1 MSSEQLGAA
10 QNVLKG
16 NLGGAW
22 DITNGYQDAYTDLGI
37 ARRFGGSAAA
47 YSLRDIG
54 AMNGR
59 VVKVRRDLAGEEAD
73 AEEDFSASQ
82 VDSGSLENWVN
93 GKLENTLPAD
103 VATAAA
109 AYSLRK
115 VKASYGIPTTVVN
128 GTENFPSTVPESG
141 SPADLGNG
149 FTLFKISGGDQ
160 DSNLASVSGGVLK
173 ITATKGSAGAFNC
186 GARVKGLV
194 DGKQYTVK
202 GEFRVTSLG
211 ADGDALARVDVSD
224 ATSGTDE
231 DFIETNSTSF
241 VPFYIDS
248 GYSSGSS
255 VNFVDFHA
263 TSNGDNSGTITAEF
277 RNFQI
282 IENENSAVRI
292 RRSSDD
298 AEVVVGFDSENKVSS
313 TSPIVNHSEG
323 STVNNPI
330 AQVSTTATTL
340 GDFLTQS
347 SNEVGTAANG
357 TGSFDNYT
365 VSNLST
371 TGFSAD
377 NSAGGTGS
385 AGFPYAFVDNDVIVV
400 RYTVSNFSSTSSLSP
415 QIRGTTGTN
424 SVTSVASG
432 GTTFTANGTYTD
444 TLTASANGTHLMF
457 ADGNT
462 GSYTISD
469 FQIVSHNNTAFVH
482 TWYDQAGSNNAVQ
495 TTAANQPKIAESG
508 ALLAD
513 GLDFDGANDFLE
525 STTLSS
531 IYTGTDTVSSAFI
544 VVNSDAAS
552 TTQYIIGAGST
563 SASNPMYNT
572 LFHSGADTIGW
583 QARDDAGTLKSN
595 LSATPYV
602 ANQMYLVSNI
612 NSGTTT
618 DFNSNAVIK
627 DNGADS
633 DVGAKTINTVKL
645 GARGNGSTSPLN
657 GSIKEAIFYAAD
669 QSNNRFRIES
679 NINNYYDLYNDA
691 NETSATEFSF
701 LNQRSGGVTVSNGV
715 SGLTLD
721 VETASA
727 FAGFQLKEK
736 VIVDDII
743 YLSFNADL
751 TGGSGGT
758 ASPKV
763 ALRETSI
770 SNTVRSNQFD
780 ITEGF
785 NTVELTSTNANA
797 EYLVFSEGD
806 DNRIFTIS
814 DLKVS
819 RIERNGFVPTW
830 YDQSGNSDDAV
841 QATAGSQPKIVLNGG
856 IVRLNNGKPAIIG
869 DGTDDFLQAGYFYSA
884 GDVDAMSTFSVCSNN
899 VDTGLIANAG
909 QVIISAGSGFNSSYK
924 GMSTYLD
931 KNTNGN
937 ALVQRVRDDDGGRV
951 TSRTG
956 VAQGGNILAFTFYTK
971 DSTHLVKAITTAD
984 GELSQEASISNGAF
998 RSGDTSGALRIG
1010 ADRTFQ
1016 NDNFF
1021 NLPIAET
1028 MVFKSDLRNEGIE
1041 DIINQFYN
1049 I

>member
-1 MSSEQLGAA
+1 MPNYNKLASVE
-10 QNVLKG
+10 NVLKG
-16 NLGGAW
+16 DLAAAW
-22 DITNGYQDAYTDLGI
+22 SALDGQPSNYTDLGI
-37 ARRFGGSAAA
+37 ARRFGGAAAA

-82 VDSGSLENWVN
+82 VQSGALENWVN

-103 VATAAA
+103 VATSAA

-115 VKASYGIPTTVVN
+115 VKASY
-128 GTENFPSTVPESG
+128 
-141 SPADLGNG
+141 A
-149 FTLFKISGGDQ
+149 
-160 DSNLASVSGGVLK
+160 SN
-173 ITATKGSAGAFNC
+173 
-186 GARVKGLV
+186 
-194 DGKQYTVK
+194 
-202 GEFRVTSLG
+202 
-211 ADGDALARVDVSD
+211 
-224 ATSGTDE
+224 
-231 DFIETNSTSF
+231 
-241 VPFYIDS
+241 
-248 GYSSGSS
+248 
-255 VNFVDFHA
+255 
-263 TSNGDNSGTITAEF
+263 
-277 RNFQI
+277 
-282 IENENSAVRI
+282 AVRI

-298 AEVVVGFDSENKVSS
+298 VEVDVAFDSDDKVSAS
-313 TSPIVNHSEG
+313 SAIT
-323 STVNNPI
+323 NPEQGGEI
-330 AQVSTTATTL
+330 YQITATTL
-340 GDFLTQS
+340 GVFL
-347 SNEVGTAANG
+347 NENT
-357 TGSFDNYT
+357 
-365 VSNLST
+365 
-371 TGFSAD
+371 
-377 NSAGGTGS
+377 
-385 AGFPYAFVDNDVIVV
+385 P
-400 RYTVSNFSSTSSLSP
+400 
-415 QIRGTTGTN
+415 
-424 SVTSVASG
+424 
-432 GTTFTANGTYTD
+432 
-444 TLTASANGTHLMF
+444 
-457 ADGNT
+457 DGD
-462 GSYTISD
+462 S
-469 FQIVSHNNTAFVH
+469 AFVH

-495 TTAANQPKIAESG
+495 ATAANQPKIAQSG

-513 GLDFDGANDFLE
+513 GLDFDGSNDFLE
-525 STTLSS
+525 STSLSS

-552 TTQYIIGAGST
+552 TTQYIVGAGST
-563 SASNPMYNT
+563 SAGNPMYNT
-572 LFHSGADTIGW
+572 LFHSGGNIGW

-679 NINNYYDLYNDA
+679 NINNYYGLYNDA

-819 RIERNGFVPTW
+819 RIERNGFVQTW
-830 YDQSGNSDDAV
+830 YDQSSNSRPLI
-841 QATAGSQPKIVLNGG
+841 QTTATEQPSIVENGG
-856 IVRLNNGKPAIIG
+856 FVGGVKANVATSDNTMQNLQVSTDGLTPNF
-869 DGTDDFLQAGYFYSA
+869 GTDDWASGANSKLGLMYVGKINDSASSSTDSIIWGGGRGVSSYQAG
-884 GDVDAMSTFSVCSNN
+884 
-899 VDTGLIANAG
+899 GLSL
-909 QVIISAGSGFNSSYK
+909 QVIKGGDDDYKVMNERQGLTPARTAVTITLNTDDDMILYGTADNRDFTLKLNSTTSSETESADLDTRENQALSLFGSYSGFNTRRYQNSSAGVCKECYLFA
-924 GMSTYLD
+924 GDNISEVDAIST
-931 KNTNGN
+931 
-937 ALVQRVRDDDGGRV
+937 
-951 TSRTG
+951 
-956 VAQGGNILAFTFYTK
+956 
-971 DSTHLVKAITTAD
+971 
-984 GELSQEASISNGAF
+984 E
-998 RSGDTSGALRIG
+998 
-1010 ADRTFQ
+1010 
-1016 NDNFF
+1016 
-1021 NLPIAET
+1021 
-1028 MVFKSDLRNEGIE
+1028 
-1041 DIINQFYN
+1041 INNHYN
-1049 I
+1049 IY

>member
-82 VDSGSLENWVN
+82 VQSGALENWVN

-103 VATAAA
+103 VATSAA

-115 VKASYGIPTTVVN
+115 VKASY
-128 GTENFPSTVPESG
+128 
-141 SPADLGNG
+141 A
-149 FTLFKISGGDQ
+149 
-160 DSNLASVSGGVLK
+160 SN
-173 ITATKGSAGAFNC
+173 
-186 GARVKGLV
+186 
-194 DGKQYTVK
+194 
-202 GEFRVTSLG
+202 
-211 ADGDALARVDVSD
+211 
-224 ATSGTDE
+224 
-231 DFIETNSTSF
+231 
-241 VPFYIDS
+241 
-248 GYSSGSS
+248 
-255 VNFVDFHA
+255 
-263 TSNGDNSGTITAEF
+263 
-277 RNFQI
+277 
-282 IENENSAVRI
+282 AVRI

-298 AEVVVGFDSENKVSS
+298 VEVDVAFDSDDKVSAS
-313 TSPIVNHSEG
+313 SAIT
-323 STVNNPI
+323 NPEQGGEI
-330 AQVSTTATTL
+330 YQITATTL
-340 GDFLTQS
+340 GVFL
-347 SNEVGTAANG
+347 NENT
-357 TGSFDNYT
+357 
-365 VSNLST
+365 
-371 TGFSAD
+371 
-377 NSAGGTGS
+377 
-385 AGFPYAFVDNDVIVV
+385 P
-400 RYTVSNFSSTSSLSP
+400 
-415 QIRGTTGTN
+415 
-424 SVTSVASG
+424 
-432 GTTFTANGTYTD
+432 
-444 TLTASANGTHLMF
+444 
-457 ADGNT
+457 DGD
-462 GSYTISD
+462 S
-469 FQIVSHNNTAFVH
+469 AFVH

-495 TTAANQPKIAESG
+495 ATAANQPKIAQSG

-513 GLDFDGANDFLE
+513 GLDFDGSNDFLE
-525 STTLSS
+525 STSLSS

-572 LFHSGADTIGW
+572 LFHSGGNIGW
-583 QARDDAGTLKSN
+583 QTRDDAGTLKSN

-645 GARGNGSTSPLN
+645 GARGNGSTSPLD
-657 GSIKEAIFYAAD
+657 GSIKEAIFYATD
-669 QSNNRFRIES
+669 QSNNRFKIES
-679 NINNYYDLYNDA
+679 NINNYYGLYNDA

-819 RIERNGFVPTW
+819 RIERNGFVQTW
-830 YDQSGNSDDAV
+830 YDQSSNSRPLI
-841 QATAGSQPKIVLNGG
+841 QTTATEQPSIVENGG
-856 IVRLNNGKPAIIG
+856 FVGGVKANVATSDNTMQNLQVSTDGLTPNF
-869 DGTDDFLQAGYFYSA
+869 GTDDWASGANSKLGLMYVGKINDSASSSTDSIIWGGGRGVSSYQAG
-884 GDVDAMSTFSVCSNN
+884 
-899 VDTGLIANAG
+899 GLSL
-909 QVIISAGSGFNSSYK
+909 QVIKGGDDDYKVMNERQGLTPARTAVTITLNTDDDMILYGTADNRDFTLKLNSTTSSETESADLDTRENQALSLFGSYSGFNTRRYQNSSAGVCKECYLFA
-924 GMSTYLD
+924 GDNISEVDAIST
-931 KNTNGN
+931 
-937 ALVQRVRDDDGGRV
+937 
-951 TSRTG
+951 
-956 VAQGGNILAFTFYTK
+956 
-971 DSTHLVKAITTAD
+971 
-984 GELSQEASISNGAF
+984 E
-998 RSGDTSGALRIG
+998 
-1010 ADRTFQ
+1010 
-1016 NDNFF
+1016 
-1021 NLPIAET
+1021 
-1028 MVFKSDLRNEGIE
+1028 
-1041 DIINQFYN
+1041 INNHYN
-1049 I
+1049 IY

>member
-1 MSSEQLGAA
+1 MPNYNKLASVE
-10 QNVLKG
+10 NVLKG
-16 NLGGAW
+16 DLAAAW
-22 DITNGYQDAYTDLGI
+22 SALDGQPSNYTDLGI
-37 ARRFGGSAAA
+37 ARRFGGAAAA

-82 VDSGSLENWVN
+82 VQSGALENWVN

-103 VATAAA
+103 VATSAA

-115 VKASYGIPTTVVN
+115 VKASY
-128 GTENFPSTVPESG
+128 
-141 SPADLGNG
+141 A
-149 FTLFKISGGDQ
+149 
-160 DSNLASVSGGVLK
+160 SN
-173 ITATKGSAGAFNC
+173 
-186 GARVKGLV
+186 
-194 DGKQYTVK
+194 
-202 GEFRVTSLG
+202 
-211 ADGDALARVDVSD
+211 
-224 ATSGTDE
+224 
-231 DFIETNSTSF
+231 
-241 VPFYIDS
+241 
-248 GYSSGSS
+248 
-255 VNFVDFHA
+255 
-263 TSNGDNSGTITAEF
+263 
-277 RNFQI
+277 
-282 IENENSAVRI
+282 AVRI

-298 AEVVVGFDSENKVSS
+298 VEVDVAFDSDDKVSAS
-313 TSPIVNHSEG
+313 SAIT
-323 STVNNPI
+323 NPEQGGEI
-330 AQVSTTATTL
+330 YQITATTL
-340 GDFLTQS
+340 GVFL
-347 SNEVGTAANG
+347 NENT
-357 TGSFDNYT
+357 
-365 VSNLST
+365 
-371 TGFSAD
+371 
-377 NSAGGTGS
+377 
-385 AGFPYAFVDNDVIVV
+385 P
-400 RYTVSNFSSTSSLSP
+400 
-415 QIRGTTGTN
+415 
-424 SVTSVASG
+424 
-432 GTTFTANGTYTD
+432 
-444 TLTASANGTHLMF
+444 
-457 ADGNT
+457 DGD
-462 GSYTISD
+462 S
-469 FQIVSHNNTAFVH
+469 AFVH

-495 TTAANQPKIAESG
+495 ATDANQPKIASDG
-508 ALLAD
+508 ALLDD
-513 GLDFDGANDFLE
+513 GLDFDGSNDFLE

-544 VVNSDAAS
+544 LVNSDAAS

-563 SASNPMYNT
+563 SSSNPMYNT
-572 LFHSGADTIGW
+572 LFHSGGNIGW

-645 GARGNGSTSPLN
+645 GARGNGSTSPLD
-657 GSIKEAIFYAAD
+657 GSIKEAIFYATD
-669 QSNNRFRIES
+669 QSNNRFKIES
-679 NINNYYDLYNDA
+679 NINNYYGLYNDA

-819 RIERNGFVPTW
+819 RIERNGFVQTW
-830 YDQSGNSDDAV
+830 YDQSSNSRPLI
-841 QATAGSQPKIVLNGG
+841 QTTATEQPSIVENGG
-856 IVRLNNGKPAIIG
+856 FVGGVKANVATSDNTMQNLQVSTDGLTPNF
-869 DGTDDFLQAGYFYSA
+869 GTDDWASGANSKLGLMYVGKINDSASSSTDSIIWGGGRGVSSYQAG
-884 GDVDAMSTFSVCSNN
+884 
-899 VDTGLIANAG
+899 GLSL
-909 QVIISAGSGFNSSYK
+909 QVIKGGDDDYKVMNERQGLTPARTAVTITLNTDDDMILYGTADNRDFTLKLNSTTSSETESADLDTRENQALSLFGSYSGFNTRRYQNSSAGVCKECYLFA
-924 GMSTYLD
+924 GDNISEVDAIST
-931 KNTNGN
+931 
-937 ALVQRVRDDDGGRV
+937 
-951 TSRTG
+951 
-956 VAQGGNILAFTFYTK
+956 
-971 DSTHLVKAITTAD
+971 
-984 GELSQEASISNGAF
+984 E
-998 RSGDTSGALRIG
+998 
-1010 ADRTFQ
+1010 
-1016 NDNFF
+1016 
-1021 NLPIAET
+1021 
-1028 MVFKSDLRNEGIE
+1028 
-1041 DIINQFYN
+1041 INNHYN
-1049 I
+1049 IY

>member
-1 MSSEQLGAA
+1 MPNYNKLASVE
-10 QNVLKG
+10 NVLKG
-16 NLGGAW
+16 DLAAAW
-22 DITNGYQDAYTDLGI
+22 SALDGQPSNYTDLGI

-82 VDSGSLENWVN
+82 VQSGALENWVN

-103 VATAAA
+103 VATSAA

-115 VKASYGIPTTVVN
+115 VKASY
-128 GTENFPSTVPESG
+128 
-141 SPADLGNG
+141 A
-149 FTLFKISGGDQ
+149 
-160 DSNLASVSGGVLK
+160 SN
-173 ITATKGSAGAFNC
+173 
-186 GARVKGLV
+186 
-194 DGKQYTVK
+194 
-202 GEFRVTSLG
+202 
-211 ADGDALARVDVSD
+211 
-224 ATSGTDE
+224 
-231 DFIETNSTSF
+231 
-241 VPFYIDS
+241 
-248 GYSSGSS
+248 
-255 VNFVDFHA
+255 
-263 TSNGDNSGTITAEF
+263 
-277 RNFQI
+277 
-282 IENENSAVRI
+282 AVRI

-298 AEVVVGFDSENKVSS
+298 VEVDVAFDSDDKVSAS
-313 TSPIVNHSEG
+313 SAIT
-323 STVNNPI
+323 NPEQGGEI
-330 AQVSTTATTL
+330 YQITATTL
-340 GDFLTQS
+340 GVFL
-347 SNEVGTAANG
+347 NENT
-357 TGSFDNYT
+357 
-365 VSNLST
+365 
-371 TGFSAD
+371 
-377 NSAGGTGS
+377 
-385 AGFPYAFVDNDVIVV
+385 P
-400 RYTVSNFSSTSSLSP
+400 
-415 QIRGTTGTN
+415 
-424 SVTSVASG
+424 
-432 GTTFTANGTYTD
+432 
-444 TLTASANGTHLMF
+444 
-457 ADGNT
+457 DGD
-462 GSYTISD
+462 S
-469 FQIVSHNNTAFVH
+469 AFVH

-495 TTAANQPKIAESG
+495 ATAANQPKIAQSG

-513 GLDFDGANDFLE
+513 GLDFDGSNDFLE
-525 STTLSS
+525 STSLSS

-552 TTQYIIGAGST
+552 TTQYIVGAGST
-563 SASNPMYNT
+563 SAGNPMYNT
-572 LFHSGADTIGW
+572 LFHSGGNIGW

-645 GARGNGSTSPLN
+645 GARGNGSTSPLD
-657 GSIKEAIFYAAD
+657 GSIKEAIFYATD
-669 QSNNRFRIES
+669 QSNNRFKIES
-679 NINNYYDLYNDA
+679 NINNYYGLYNDA

-819 RIERNGFVPTW
+819 RIERNGFVQTW
-830 YDQSGNSDDAV
+830 YDQSSNSRPLI
-841 QATAGSQPKIVLNGG
+841 QTTATEQPSIVENGG
-856 IVRLNNGKPAIIG
+856 FVGGVKANVATSDNTMQNLQVSTDGLTPNF
-869 DGTDDFLQAGYFYSA
+869 GTDDWASGANSKLGLMYVGKINDSASSSTDSIIWGGGRGVSSYQAG
-884 GDVDAMSTFSVCSNN
+884 
-899 VDTGLIANAG
+899 GLSL
-909 QVIISAGSGFNSSYK
+909 QVIKGGDDDYKVMNERQGLTPARTAVTITLNTDDDMILYGTADNRDFTLKLNSTTSSETESADLDTRENQALSLFGSYSGFNTRRYQNSSAGVCKECYLFA
-924 GMSTYLD
+924 GDNISEVDAIST
-931 KNTNGN
+931 
-937 ALVQRVRDDDGGRV
+937 
-951 TSRTG
+951 
-956 VAQGGNILAFTFYTK
+956 
-971 DSTHLVKAITTAD
+971 
-984 GELSQEASISNGAF
+984 E
-998 RSGDTSGALRIG
+998 
-1010 ADRTFQ
+1010 
-1016 NDNFF
+1016 
-1021 NLPIAET
+1021 
-1028 MVFKSDLRNEGIE
+1028 
-1041 DIINQFYN
+1041 INNHYN
-1049 I
+1049 IY

>member
-1 MSSEQLGAA
+1 MPNYNKLASVE
-10 QNVLKG
+10 NVLKG
-16 NLGGAW
+16 DLAAAW
-22 DITNGYQDAYTDLGI
+22 SALDGQPSNYTDLGI
-37 ARRFGGSAAA
+37 ARRFGGAAAA

-82 VDSGSLENWVN
+82 VQSGALENWVN

-103 VATAAA
+103 VATSAA

-115 VKASYGIPTTVVN
+115 VKASY
-128 GTENFPSTVPESG
+128 
-141 SPADLGNG
+141 A
-149 FTLFKISGGDQ
+149 
-160 DSNLASVSGGVLK
+160 SN
-173 ITATKGSAGAFNC
+173 
-186 GARVKGLV
+186 
-194 DGKQYTVK
+194 
-202 GEFRVTSLG
+202 
-211 ADGDALARVDVSD
+211 
-224 ATSGTDE
+224 
-231 DFIETNSTSF
+231 
-241 VPFYIDS
+241 
-248 GYSSGSS
+248 
-255 VNFVDFHA
+255 
-263 TSNGDNSGTITAEF
+263 
-277 RNFQI
+277 
-282 IENENSAVRI
+282 AVRI

-298 AEVVVGFDSENKVSS
+298 VEVDVAFDSDDKVSAS
-313 TSPIVNHSEG
+313 SAIT
-323 STVNNPI
+323 NPEQGGEI
-330 AQVSTTATTL
+330 YQITATTL
-340 GDFLTQS
+340 GVFL
-347 SNEVGTAANG
+347 NENT
-357 TGSFDNYT
+357 
-365 VSNLST
+365 
-371 TGFSAD
+371 
-377 NSAGGTGS
+377 
-385 AGFPYAFVDNDVIVV
+385 P
-400 RYTVSNFSSTSSLSP
+400 
-415 QIRGTTGTN
+415 
-424 SVTSVASG
+424 
-432 GTTFTANGTYTD
+432 
-444 TLTASANGTHLMF
+444 
-457 ADGNT
+457 DGD
-462 GSYTISD
+462 S
-469 FQIVSHNNTAFVH
+469 AFVH

-495 TTAANQPKIAESG
+495 ATAANQPKIAQSG

-513 GLDFDGANDFLE
+513 GLDFDGSNDFLE
-525 STTLSS
+525 STSLSS

-552 TTQYIIGAGST
+552 TTQYIVGAGST
-563 SASNPMYNT
+563 SAGNPMYNT
-572 LFHSGADTIGW
+572 LFHSGGNIGW

-645 GARGNGSTSPLN
+645 GARGNGSTSPLD
-657 GSIKEAIFYAAD
+657 GSIKEAIFYATD
-669 QSNNRFRIES
+669 QSNNRFKIES
-679 NINNYYDLYNDA
+679 NINNYYGLYNDA

-819 RIERNGFVPTW
+819 RIERNGFVQTW
-830 YDQSGNSDDAV
+830 YDQSSNSRPLI
-841 QATAGSQPKIVLNGG
+841 QTTATEQPSIVENGG
-856 IVRLNNGKPAIIG
+856 FVGGVKANVATSDNTMQNLQVSTDGLTPNF
-869 DGTDDFLQAGYFYSA
+869 GTDDWASGANSKLGLMYVGKINDSASSSTDSIIWGGGRGVSSYQAG
-884 GDVDAMSTFSVCSNN
+884 
-899 VDTGLIANAG
+899 GLSL
-909 QVIISAGSGFNSSYK
+909 QVIKGGDDDYKVMNERQGLTPARTAVTITLNTDDDMILYGTADNRDFTLKLNSTTSSETESADLDTRENQALSLFGSYSGFNTRRYQNSSAGVCKECYLFA
-924 GMSTYLD
+924 GDNISEVDAIST
-931 KNTNGN
+931 
-937 ALVQRVRDDDGGRV
+937 
-951 TSRTG
+951 
-956 VAQGGNILAFTFYTK
+956 
-971 DSTHLVKAITTAD
+971 
-984 GELSQEASISNGAF
+984 E
-998 RSGDTSGALRIG
+998 
-1010 ADRTFQ
+1010 
-1016 NDNFF
+1016 
-1021 NLPIAET
+1021 
-1028 MVFKSDLRNEGIE
+1028 
-1041 DIINQFYN
+1041 INNHYN
-1049 I
+1049 IY

>member
-1 MSSEQLGAA
+1 MPNYNKLASVE
-10 QNVLKG
+10 NVLKG
-16 NLGGAW
+16 DLAAAW
-22 DITNGYQDAYTDLGI
+22 SALDGQPSNYTDLGI

-82 VDSGSLENWVN
+82 VQSGALENWVN

-103 VATAAA
+103 VATSAA

-115 VKASYGIPTTVVN
+115 VKASY
-128 GTENFPSTVPESG
+128 
-141 SPADLGNG
+141 A
-149 FTLFKISGGDQ
+149 
-160 DSNLASVSGGVLK
+160 SN
-173 ITATKGSAGAFNC
+173 
-186 GARVKGLV
+186 
-194 DGKQYTVK
+194 
-202 GEFRVTSLG
+202 
-211 ADGDALARVDVSD
+211 
-224 ATSGTDE
+224 
-231 DFIETNSTSF
+231 
-241 VPFYIDS
+241 
-248 GYSSGSS
+248 
-255 VNFVDFHA
+255 
-263 TSNGDNSGTITAEF
+263 
-277 RNFQI
+277 
-282 IENENSAVRI
+282 AVRI

-298 AEVVVGFDSENKVSS
+298 VEVDVAFDSDDKVSAS
-313 TSPIVNHSEG
+313 SAIT
-323 STVNNPI
+323 NPEQGGEI
-330 AQVSTTATTL
+330 YQITATTL
-340 GDFLTQS
+340 GVFL
-347 SNEVGTAANG
+347 NENT
-357 TGSFDNYT
+357 
-365 VSNLST
+365 
-371 TGFSAD
+371 
-377 NSAGGTGS
+377 
-385 AGFPYAFVDNDVIVV
+385 P
-400 RYTVSNFSSTSSLSP
+400 
-415 QIRGTTGTN
+415 
-424 SVTSVASG
+424 
-432 GTTFTANGTYTD
+432 
-444 TLTASANGTHLMF
+444 
-457 ADGNT
+457 DGD
-462 GSYTISD
+462 S
-469 FQIVSHNNTAFVH
+469 AFVH

-495 TTAANQPKIAESG
+495 ATAANQPKIAQSG

-513 GLDFDGANDFLE
+513 GLDFDGSNDFLE
-525 STTLSS
+525 STSLSS

-572 LFHSGADTIGW
+572 LFHSGGNIGW
-583 QARDDAGTLKSN
+583 QTRDDAGTLKSN

-679 NINNYYDLYNDA
+679 NINNYYGLYNDA

-819 RIERNGFVPTW
+819 RIERNGFVQTW
-830 YDQSGNSDDAV
+830 YDQSSNSRPLI
-841 QATAGSQPKIVLNGG
+841 QTTATEQPSIVENGG
-856 IVRLNNGKPAIIG
+856 FVGGVKANVATSDNTMQNLQVSTDGLTPNF
-869 DGTDDFLQAGYFYSA
+869 GTDDWASGANSKLGLMYVGKINDSASSSTDSIIWGGGRGVSSYQAG
-884 GDVDAMSTFSVCSNN
+884 
-899 VDTGLIANAG
+899 GLSL
-909 QVIISAGSGFNSSYK
+909 QVIKGGDDDYKVMNERQGLTPARTAVTITLNTDDDMILYGTADNRDFTLKLNSTTSSETESADLDTRENQALSLFGSYSGFNTRRYQNSSAGVCKECYLFA
-924 GMSTYLD
+924 GDNISEVDAIST
-931 KNTNGN
+931 
-937 ALVQRVRDDDGGRV
+937 
-951 TSRTG
+951 
-956 VAQGGNILAFTFYTK
+956 
-971 DSTHLVKAITTAD
+971 
-984 GELSQEASISNGAF
+984 E
-998 RSGDTSGALRIG
+998 
-1010 ADRTFQ
+1010 
-1016 NDNFF
+1016 
-1021 NLPIAET
+1021 
-1028 MVFKSDLRNEGIE
+1028 
-1041 DIINQFYN
+1041 INNHYN
-1049 I
+1049 IY

>member
-1 MSSEQLGAA
+1 MPNYNKLASVE
-10 QNVLKG
+10 NVLKG
-16 NLGGAW
+16 DLAAAW
-22 DITNGYQDAYTDLGI
+22 SALDGQPSNYTDLGI

-82 VDSGSLENWVN
+82 VDSGALENWVN

-115 VKASYGIPTTVVN
+115 VKASY
-128 GTENFPSTVPESG
+128 
-141 SPADLGNG
+141 A
-149 FTLFKISGGDQ
+149 
-160 DSNLASVSGGVLK
+160 SN
-173 ITATKGSAGAFNC
+173 
-186 GARVKGLV
+186 
-194 DGKQYTVK
+194 
-202 GEFRVTSLG
+202 
-211 ADGDALARVDVSD
+211 
-224 ATSGTDE
+224 
-231 DFIETNSTSF
+231 
-241 VPFYIDS
+241 
-248 GYSSGSS
+248 
-255 VNFVDFHA
+255 
-263 TSNGDNSGTITAEF
+263 
-277 RNFQI
+277 
-282 IENENSAVRI
+282 AVRI

-298 AEVVVGFDSENKVSS
+298 VEVDVAFDSDDKVSAS
-313 TSPIVNHSEG
+313 SAIT
-323 STVNNPI
+323 NPEQGGEI
-330 AQVSTTATTL
+330 YQITATTL
-340 GDFLTQS
+340 GVFL
-347 SNEVGTAANG
+347 NENT
-357 TGSFDNYT
+357 
-365 VSNLST
+365 
-371 TGFSAD
+371 
-377 NSAGGTGS
+377 
-385 AGFPYAFVDNDVIVV
+385 P
-400 RYTVSNFSSTSSLSP
+400 
-415 QIRGTTGTN
+415 
-424 SVTSVASG
+424 
-432 GTTFTANGTYTD
+432 
-444 TLTASANGTHLMF
+444 
-457 ADGNT
+457 DGD
-462 GSYTISD
+462 S
-469 FQIVSHNNTAFVH
+469 AFVH

-495 TTAANQPKIAESG
+495 ATAANQPKIAQSG

-513 GLDFDGANDFLE
+513 GLDFDGSNDFLE
-525 STTLSS
+525 STSLSS

-572 LFHSGADTIGW
+572 LFHSGGNIGW
-583 QARDDAGTLKSN
+583 QTRDDAGTLKSN

-645 GARGNGSTSPLN
+645 GARGNGSSSPLN
-657 GSIKEAIFYAAD
+657 GSIKEAIFYATD
-669 QSNNRFRIES
+669 QSNNRFKIES

-763 ALRETSI
+763 ALRENSI
-770 SNTVRSNQFD
+770 SNTVRSNEFN
-780 ITEGF
+780 ITDGF

-819 RIERNGFVPTW
+819 RIERNGFVQTW
-830 YDQSGNSDDAV
+830 YDQSSNSRPLI
-841 QATAGSQPKIVLNGG
+841 QTTATEQPSIVENGG
-856 IVRLNNGKPAIIG
+856 FVGGVKANVATSDNTMQNLQVSTDGLTPNF
-869 DGTDDFLQAGYFYSA
+869 GTDDWASGANSKLGLMYVGKINDSASSSTDSIIWGGGRGVSSYQAG
-884 GDVDAMSTFSVCSNN
+884 
-899 VDTGLIANAG
+899 GLSL
-909 QVIISAGSGFNSSYK
+909 QVIKGGDDDYKVMNERQGLTPARTAVTITLNTDDDMILYGTADNRDFTLKLNSTTSSETESADLDTRENQALSLFGSYSGFNTRRYQNSSAGVCKECYLFA
-924 GMSTYLD
+924 GDNISEVDAIST
-931 KNTNGN
+931 
-937 ALVQRVRDDDGGRV
+937 
-951 TSRTG
+951 
-956 VAQGGNILAFTFYTK
+956 
-971 DSTHLVKAITTAD
+971 
-984 GELSQEASISNGAF
+984 E
-998 RSGDTSGALRIG
+998 
-1010 ADRTFQ
+1010 
-1016 NDNFF
+1016 
-1021 NLPIAET
+1021 
-1028 MVFKSDLRNEGIE
+1028 
-1041 DIINQFYN
+1041 INNHYN
-1049 I
+1049 IY